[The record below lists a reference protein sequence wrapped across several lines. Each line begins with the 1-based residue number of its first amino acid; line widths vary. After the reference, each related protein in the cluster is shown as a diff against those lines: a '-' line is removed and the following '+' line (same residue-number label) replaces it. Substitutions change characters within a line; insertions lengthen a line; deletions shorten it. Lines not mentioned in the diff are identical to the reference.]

1 MLTSIWTTYG
11 DVALYLY
18 ALLAPYM
25 HYELAYILA
34 ALWPMLIC
42 LCLLLGF
49 GLYFAWQDRRAMR
62 RWRTAAR
69 KQLWRELG
77 K

>member
-11 DVALYLY
+11 DIALYLY
-18 ALLAPYM
+18 AVLAPHL

-34 ALWPMLIC
+34 ALWPLLIC
-42 LCLLLGF
+42 LGLLLAL
-49 GLYFAWQDRRAMR
+49 GLFFAWQDRRDLR
-62 RWRTAAR
+62 RLRQNVR